1 MNMNPNSQLVES
13 SQPLPSRTSGGVY
26 LPSLPLEGWAA
37 TKDTLHLWL
46 QVVGKIKLAYVPPK
60 NHWWHVTLHL
70 DARGL
75 TTRRI
80 PVDDTTRFEIGFDFV
95 DHFVSITTNT
105 GAEERLDLRDGLS
118 VAAFDRELHAML
130 ERLGVDVSI
139 VESPYGVPMTTRLTE
154 DQEHASYDRDAVTR
168 FWQILDWSDGVL
180 DAFSGWFCGKTSPV
194 QLYWHGLDLAFAR
207 FNGARAPGRLDADP
221 VTQEAYSHEVIAFGF
236 WPGDEQMPE
245 PSYYSYTAPEPP
257 GLRLTKLPPPARWS
271 KRNGGSLALLPYD
284 DVRSAGDPGATLR
297 GFLQSAYEAGATA
310 AGWDIAA
317 LESSWCPTP
326 EELSH
331 LSPTPKEIR

>member
-13 SQPLPSRTSGGVY
+13 SQRLASRTSGGVY

-80 PVDDTTRFEIGFDFV
+80 PVDEMTRFEIGFDFI

-118 VAAFDRELHAML
+118 VSAFDRELHAML
-130 ERLGVDVSI
+130 ERLGVDVAI

-168 FWQILDWSDGVL
+168 FWRILDWSDGVF

-194 QLYWHGLDLAFAR
+194 QLYWHGLDLAFGR
-207 FNGARAPGRLDADP
+207 FRGARAPARPDADR

-245 PSYYSYTAPEPP
+245 PSYYSYTAPEPT
-257 GLRLTKLPPPARWS
+257 GLRLTKLAPPARWS
-271 KRNGGSLALLPYD
+271 ERNGGSLALLPFD
-284 DVRSAGDPGATLR
+284 AVRSARNPQSVLH

-310 AGWDIAA
+310 AGWNVAA

-326 EELSH
+326 EELSQ
-331 LSPTPKEIR
+331 LSPTLEEGR

>member
-1 MNMNPNSQLVES
+1 MNPKNRLVQRSPERPIPSPSGRLLLPRLALES
-13 SQPLPSRTSGGVY
+13 
-26 LPSLPLEGWAA
+26 WAA

-60 NHWWHVTLHL
+60 NHWWHVSLHL

-80 PVDDTTRFEIGFDFV
+80 PVDETLRFQIGFDFI
-95 DHFVSITTNT
+95 DHFVSIATNS

-118 VAAFDRELHAML
+118 VAAFDRELHTML
-130 ERLGVDVSI
+130 DRLGVDVAI
-139 VESPYGVPMTTRLTE
+139 VETPYGVPMTTRLTE
-154 DQEHASYDRDAVTR
+154 DQDHASYDRDAVTR
-168 FWQILDWSDGVL
+168 FWHILDWSDGVF

-207 FNGARAPGRLDADP
+207 FNGARAPARPNADS
-221 VTQEAYSHEVIAFGF
+221 VTREAYSHEVIAFGF
-236 WPGDEQMPE
+236 WPGDKQTPE

-257 GLRLTKLPPPARWS
+257 DLRLTKLAPPATWS
-271 KRNGGSLALLPYD
+271 ERNEGSLAILPFD
-284 DVRSAGDPGATLR
+284 AVRSAGHPEAMLQ
-297 GFLQSAYEAGATA
+297 GFLQGAYEAGAAA
-310 AGWDIAA
+310 AGWDMDA

-326 EELSH
+326 GELSQ
-331 LSPTPKEIR
+331 LVPTVEETR